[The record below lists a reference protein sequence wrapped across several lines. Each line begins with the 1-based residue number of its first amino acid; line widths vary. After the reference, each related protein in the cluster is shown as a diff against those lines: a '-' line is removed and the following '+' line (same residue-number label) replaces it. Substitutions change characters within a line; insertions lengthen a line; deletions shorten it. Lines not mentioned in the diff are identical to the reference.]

1 MTLSVYRATL
11 TPYSERL
18 RSSNYGDTPLNRA
31 YWYRGSLVAYSS
43 GRRPRLNPRAEPEH
57 YIRALA
63 TAEAEKNEGA
73 GAEPLGAVTMPT
85 PTNRAPGP
93 LHRGDLTHEFRL
105 PHARRNVTTVVSG
118 ETVGDLPHVL
128 ALGWSGTG

>member
-31 YWYRGSLVAYSS
+31 YRYRGSLVAYSS

-73 GAEPLGAVTMPT
+73 GAEPLVAVTMPT
-85 PTNRAPGP
+85 RTNRAPGP
-93 LHRGDLTHEFRL
+93 LHRGDLTHPFLLRHGPLGMPL
-105 PHARRNVTTVVSG
+105 PWSVNQS
-118 ETVGDLPHVL
+118 EKHVL
-128 ALGWSGTG
+128 ALDWRGTG